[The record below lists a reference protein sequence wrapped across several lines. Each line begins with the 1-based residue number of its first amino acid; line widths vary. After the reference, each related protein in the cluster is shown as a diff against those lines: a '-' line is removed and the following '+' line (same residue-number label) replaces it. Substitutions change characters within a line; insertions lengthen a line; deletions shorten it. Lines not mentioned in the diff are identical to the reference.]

1 MTSTP
6 ERRSALSDDQ
16 RELLRSAVRNGYFE
30 VPRKVTL
37 ADLAAANDMSEREA
51 SEQIR
56 SSLDV
61 LLRDA
66 VLDG

>member
-1 MTSTP
+1 MTSFPDRGSGLT
-6 ERRSALSDDQ
+6 DDQ
-16 RELLRSAVRNGYFE
+16 RELLRSAVREGYFE
-30 VPRKVTL
+30 VPRKATL
-37 ADLAAANDMSEREA
+37 TDLAAANDMSEREA

-66 VLDG
+66 VLQD